1 MFGFFKKKKV
11 KKIDKRKK
19 QRRSITEPRRAEFR
33 WEPEKTDR
41 RKNADRR
48 KGNNTWDGPN
58 SK

>member
-1 MFGFFKKKKV
+1 MFGFF
-11 KKIDKRKK
+11 IDKRKK